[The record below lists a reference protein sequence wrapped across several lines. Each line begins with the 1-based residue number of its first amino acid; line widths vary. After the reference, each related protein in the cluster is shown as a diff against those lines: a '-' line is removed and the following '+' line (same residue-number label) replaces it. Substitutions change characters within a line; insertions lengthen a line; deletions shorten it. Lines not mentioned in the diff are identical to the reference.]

1 MEPCTDRGHRT
12 DRSSRRSASAP
23 LQLWAKFI
31 ALSKHLQANKI
42 KISFF
47 SATPQGGGVAL
58 MRHALIR
65 LWRLVGVDAKWF
77 VPEGHPVV
85 WAVTKQRFHNV
96 LQGVSKP
103 GVVLEDEHKE
113 IFEKWTVANL
123 ETFWCEG
130 AIEGRVVVIDDPQ
143 RA

>member
-1 MEPCTDRGHRT
+1 
-12 DRSSRRSASAP
+12 
-23 LQLWAKFI
+23 
-31 ALSKHLQANKI
+31 
-42 KISFF
+42 
-47 SATPQGGGVAL
+47 

-85 WAVTKQRFHNV
+85 WSITKTRFHNV
-96 LQGVSKP
+96 LQGVNKP
-103 GVVLEDEHKE
+103 DTVLEAEHKE

-123 ETFWCEG
+123 ETFWSEG

-143 RA
+143 RASHFEHLAPACRQPN

>member
-1 MEPCTDRGHRT
+1 
-12 DRSSRRSASAP
+12 

-31 ALSKHLQANKI
+31 ALSKHLQANRI

-65 LWRLVGVDAKWF
+65 LWRLAGVDAKWF